1 MLMLFSC
8 NHIYILFNNF
18 VIIFRLLHLSS
29 LVPKYFCFLNCTKI
43 TVRQSRAVC
52 DPPLL
57 KWTISSERA
66 RLWTASF
73 MQLRFCTYWWPCLEL
88 LQVDT
93 YWLPGIS
100 TFFSVWRDLPVF
112 HYKSCKFRYRYL
124 LPILPCSYGMNTWLR
139 PCQSAFK
146 KLISWHP
153 VQSLHG
159 KQMGKQW
166 KQ

>member
-1 MLMLFSC
+1 MQMLFSC
-8 NHIYILFNNF
+8 NHAYILFNNF

-43 TVRQSRAVC
+43 TVRQSRVVC

-100 TFFSVWRDLPVF
+100 TFFCVWRDLPVSLQ
-112 HYKSCKFRYRYL
+112 KLQMSGTGT
-124 LPILPCSYGMNTWLR
+124 CSPFSLAAMAWTHDSG
-139 PCQSAFK
+139 SANQHSK
-146 KLISWHP
+146 N
-153 VQSLHG
+153 
-159 KQMGKQW
+159 
-166 KQ
+166 